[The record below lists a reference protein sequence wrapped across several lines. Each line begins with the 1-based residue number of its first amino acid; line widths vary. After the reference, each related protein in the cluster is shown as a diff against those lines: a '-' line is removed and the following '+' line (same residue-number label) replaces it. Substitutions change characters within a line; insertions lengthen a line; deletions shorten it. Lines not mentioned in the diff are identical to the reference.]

1 MLYIKIFQK
10 KECDYMNK
18 IYMNGE
24 FITLENKEIE
34 AILVEDGKITREEAN
49 HHPKKNM
56 LLKMKKLK

>member
-1 MLYIKIFQK
+1 MSFCTLLYIKIFQK

-34 AILVEDGKITREEAN
+34 AI
-49 HHPKKNM
+49 
-56 LLKMKKLK
+56 